1 LRLIPD
7 RIATRMA
14 ATIILSLIAT
24 QVINGLIFFALLG
37 SPDSEGP
44 RRVLLE
50 RVAATARIIDNAAPE
65 DRLHFVAVLAQP
77 PMELT
82 LETQPP
88 KEEPTRSWSF
98 DIARRQIQFALGDPD
113 RNVLVFKGTRDNSD
127 GGSAWVPLKSG
138 GWLSVTVAD
147 PAIGG
152 THLER
157 IALRLALV
165 AIVVAP
171 ISFWAARKLSAPL
184 AAFAEAAEKLGVD
197 SGAPPLSEQGPR
209 ELRTATRA
217 FNRMQE
223 RLKRFIDDRTRM
235 LAAMSHDLRTPLT
248 RLRLRAEFVEDPEQQ
263 QKMLAE
269 LDEMAAM
276 VDATLAF
283 AREDAR
289 REDARRLDLGELVAS
304 VCDDAVDANED
315 VTFEPAP
322 RCEILGRPIALRRA
336 IANVV
341 GNAVKYAGGARVRVA
356 ARGAEFAVEIDDDGP
371 GIPEHEH
378 ERVFAPFYRIETS
391 RSRDTGGTGLGLA
404 VARSIVHAHG
414 GDIGLAGR
422 AGGGLRV
429 TILVPALPR
438 LQNDTERRSANRTGN
453 GKAAV
458 S

>member
-14 ATIILSLIAT
+14 CAIVLSLVAT
-24 QVINGLIFFALLG
+24 QVINGLVYFALLG
-37 SPDSEGP
+37 SSDPEFAGH
-44 RRVLLE
+44 VLLE
-50 RVAATARIIDNAAPE
+50 RFAAIARIIDRAAPE
-65 DRLHFVAVLAQP
+65 ERPHFVAVVAQP
-77 PMELT
+77 PMELALAT
-82 LETQPP
+82 EPP
-88 KEEPTRSWSF
+88 KQEPTHSRQL
-98 DIARRQIQFALGDPD
+98 DHARQEIQRALEDPD
-113 RNVLVFKGTRDNSD
+113 RNVLIFKGIKDNSD
-127 GGSAWVPLKSG
+127 GGSAWVELSNG
-138 GWLSVTVAD
+138 GWLSATVA
-147 PAIGG
+147 
-152 THLER
+152 HLPVAGPGR

-197 SGAPPLSEQGPR
+197 GGAPPLREQGPR

-223 RLKRFIDDRTRM
+223 RLRRFIDDRTRM

-248 RLRLRAEFVEDPEQQ
+248 RLRLRAEFVEDPDQQ
-263 QKMLAE
+263 RKMLAE
-269 LDEMAAM
+269 LDEMTAM
-276 VDATLAF
+276 IDGTLAF
-283 AREDAR
+283 ARDDAK

-304 VCDDAVDANED
+304 VCDDAVDANAD

-322 RCEILGRPIALRRA
+322 RCEIFGRPIALRRA

-341 GNAVKYAGGARVRVA
+341 DNAIKYAGGARVRVA

-378 ERVFAPFYRIETS
+378 ERVFAPFYRIESS
-391 RSRDTGGTGLGLA
+391 RSRETGGTGLGLA
-404 VARSIVHAHG
+404 VARSILHAHG
-414 GDIGLAGR
+414 GDIRLAGR
-422 AGGGLRV
+422 EGGGLRV
-429 TILVPALPR
+429 TIFVPAPPHR
-438 LQNDTERRSANRTGN
+438 DPERRSPN
-453 GKAAV
+453 GAARGRAAV

>member
-1 LRLIPD
+1 MRLIPD

-24 QVINGLIFFALLG
+24 QVINGLVYFAIIG
-37 SPDSEGP
+37 SPDPEFAG
-44 RRVLLE
+44 RVLLE
-50 RVAATARIIDNAAPE
+50 RFAAIARIIDRAAPE
-65 DRLHFVAVLAQP
+65 DRPHFIAVLAQP
-77 PMELT
+77 PMQLA
-82 LETQPP
+82 LETGPP
-88 KEEPTRSWSF
+88 KQEPTRSRAL
-98 DIARRQIQFALGDPD
+98 DHARQEIQRALEDPD
-113 RNVLVFKGTRDNSD
+113 RNVLIFKGTRDNSES
-127 GGSAWVPLKSG
+127 GSAWVELSNG

-147 PAIGG
+147 LPVPGPG
-152 THLER
+152 RL
-157 IALRLALV
+157 ALRLALV

-184 AAFAEAAEKLGVD
+184 AAFAEAAEKLGID
-197 SGAPPLSEQGPR
+197 SGAPPLREQGPR

-269 LDEMAAM
+269 LDEMTAM
-276 VDATLAF
+276 IDGTLAF
-283 AREDAR
+283 AREDAK

-304 VCDDAVDANED
+304 VCDDAADANED

-322 RCEILGRPIALRRA
+322 RCEIFGRPIALRRA

-341 GNAVKYAGGARVRVA
+341 DNAIKYAGGARVRVA

-371 GIPEHEH
+371 GIPEHER

-391 RSRDTGGTGLGLA
+391 RSRETGGTGLGLA

-414 GDIGLAGR
+414 GDIRLAGR

-429 TILVPALPR
+429 TIFVPALPR
-438 LQNDTERRSANRTGN
+438 PQNDTEGQSANRAAKS
-453 GKAAV
+453 KAATA
-458 S
+458 

>member
-24 QVINGLIFFALLG
+24 QVINGLVYFAIIG
-37 SPDSEGP
+37 SPDPEFAG
-44 RRVLLE
+44 RVLLE
-50 RVAATARIIDNAAPE
+50 RFAAIARIIDRAAPE
-65 DRLHFVAVLAQP
+65 DRPHFIAVLAQP
-77 PMELT
+77 PMQLA
-82 LETQPP
+82 LETGPP
-88 KEEPTRSWSF
+88 KQEPTRSRAL
-98 DIARRQIQFALGDPD
+98 DHARQEIQRALEDPD
-113 RNVLVFKGTRDNSD
+113 RNVLIFKGTRDNSES
-127 GGSAWVPLKSG
+127 GSAWVELSNG

-147 PAIGG
+147 LPVPGPG
-152 THLER
+152 RL
-157 IALRLALV
+157 ALRLALV

-184 AAFAEAAEKLGVD
+184 AAFAEAAEKLGID
-197 SGAPPLSEQGPR
+197 SGAPPLREQGPR

-269 LDEMAAM
+269 LDEMTAM
-276 VDATLAF
+276 IDGTLAF
-283 AREDAR
+283 AREDAK

-304 VCDDAVDANED
+304 VCDDAADANED

-322 RCEILGRPIALRRA
+322 RCEIFGRPIALRRA

-341 GNAVKYAGGARVRVA
+341 DNAIKYAGGARVRVA

-371 GIPEHEH
+371 GIPEHER

-391 RSRDTGGTGLGLA
+391 RSRETGGTGLGLA

-414 GDIGLAGR
+414 GDIRLAGR

-429 TILVPALPR
+429 TIFVPALPR
-438 LQNDTERRSANRTGN
+438 PQNDTEGQSANRAAKS
-453 GKAAV
+453 KAATA
-458 S
+458 

>member
-1 LRLIPD
+1 MRLIPD

-14 ATIILSLIAT
+14 ATIVLSLIAT
-24 QVINGLIFFALLG
+24 QVINGLVYFAIIG
-37 SPDSEGP
+37 SPDPEFAG
-44 RRVLLE
+44 RVLLE
-50 RVAATARIIDNAAPE
+50 RFAAIARIIDRAAPE
-65 DRLHFVAVLAQP
+65 DRPHFIAVLAQP
-77 PMELT
+77 PMQLA
-82 LETQPP
+82 LETGPP
-88 KEEPTRSWSF
+88 KQEPTRSRAL
-98 DIARRQIQFALGDPD
+98 DHARQEIQRALEDPD
-113 RNVLVFKGTRDNSD
+113 RNVLIFKGTRDNSES
-127 GGSAWVPLKSG
+127 GSAWVELSNG

-147 PAIGG
+147 LPVPGPG
-152 THLER
+152 RL
-157 IALRLALV
+157 ALRLALV

-184 AAFAEAAEKLGVD
+184 AAFAEAAEKLGID
-197 SGAPPLSEQGPR
+197 SGAPPLREQGPR

-269 LDEMAAM
+269 LDEMTAM
-276 VDATLAF
+276 IDGTLAF
-283 AREDAR
+283 AREDAK

-304 VCDDAVDANED
+304 VCDDAADANED

-322 RCEILGRPIALRRA
+322 RCEIFGRPIALRRA

-341 GNAVKYAGGARVRVA
+341 DNAIKYAGGARVRVA

-371 GIPEHEH
+371 GIPEHER

-391 RSRDTGGTGLGLA
+391 RSRETGGTGLGLA

-414 GDIGLAGR
+414 GDIRLAGR

-429 TILVPALPR
+429 TIFVPALPR
-438 LQNDTERRSANRTGN
+438 PQNDTEGQSANRAAKS
-453 GKAAV
+453 KAATA
-458 S
+458 